1 MIDFSQYRVQA
12 GFALLVAWLLWQNR
26 GELGTWLAAAKGL
39 VPSFSRSA
47 AAVSSPGNIGLP
59 TVELIVDEDTA
70 DFQALKRLQARF
82 ARQKCADGA
91 AAVDTCLAHFFH
103 SEG

>member
-39 VPSFSRSA
+39 VPTFSRSA
-47 AAVSSPGNIGLP
+47 AAGSVALSA
-59 TVELIVDEDTA
+59 VELVVDEDTA

-82 ARQKCADGA
+82 ARQKCVDGA